1 MIRRSIACDI
11 AGSKLRTSRP
21 DRRSQIR
28 RAASQRRMY
37 ASSSIPGRGT
47 FIYRVRGTVGILAIA
62 FATSAWAQTAAPVDQ
77 AASQPA
83 HTDEIVKMRMEVA
96 AANKKYNQKVAAA
109 KEVFDHKKVEAAKE
123 RDAAIAAAHNGV
135 SGQ

>member
-1 MIRRSIACDI
+1 MNC
-11 AGSKLRTSRP
+11 L
-21 DRRSQIR
+21 
-28 RAASQRRMY
+28 
-37 ASSSIPGRGT
+37 
-47 FIYRVRGTVGILAIA
+47 RGTVGILFIA
-62 FATSAWAQTAAPVDQ
+62 LATSAWAQTAAPADQ

-83 HTDEIVKMRMEVA
+83 HSDEIVKMRMEVA

-109 KEVFDHKKVEAAKE
+109 KKVFDHKKAEAAKE